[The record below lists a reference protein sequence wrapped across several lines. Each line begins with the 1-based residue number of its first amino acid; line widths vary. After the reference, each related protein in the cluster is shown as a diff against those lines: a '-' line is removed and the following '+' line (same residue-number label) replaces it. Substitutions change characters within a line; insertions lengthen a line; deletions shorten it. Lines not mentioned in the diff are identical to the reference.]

1 MPCELI
7 HSLKSHIYEELK
19 VLGFSHPWYLEASLQ
34 SASFSLNFTVAPL
47 SACRHWMCWT
57 CKSQWHK
64 KNSNKVSKPANKH
77 IHRLSNIRRFLGPS
91 SCILHGFRN
100 TEDYIKFQ
108 PPSCCFSVSL
118 DLNQTLQHTTYCLS
132 ERFPARAICKLKLCI
147 TTLLQDG
154 KEIKR
159 LATNHHLLEQSHVG
173 QSLPLGLR
181 ILSNRPWEHWGRGQ
195 DLHTPTSVNG
205 NGGYSVLTQS
215 WASLRFDCFIPQWSQ
230 VLLRNQS

>member
-1 MPCELI
+1 MIPRSISSIWIIQPEL
-7 HSLKSHIYEELK
+7 HCCSSL
-19 VLGFSHPWYLEASLQ
+19 SLQ
-34 SASFSLNFTVAPL
+34 TLNVL
-47 SACRHWMCWT
+47 DLQESR
-57 CKSQWHK
+57 HK
-64 KNSNKVSKPANKH
+64 KNSNKVAKPANKH
-77 IHRLSNIRRFLGPS
+77 IHRLSNIWRFLRQS

-100 TEDYIKFQ
+100 TEDCIKFQ

-173 QSLPLGLR
+173 QSLPLGLG
-181 ILSNRPWEHWGRGQ
+181 ILSNRPWEH
-195 DLHTPTSVNG
+195 
-205 NGGYSVLTQS
+205 
-215 WASLRFDCFIPQWSQ
+215 
-230 VLLRNQS
+230 